1 MEKLTLKNEAF
12 KLIEKLP
19 ESKIKYIISFAK
31 FISQQD
37 FLEPEVTNQTQKQR
51 LPLGFLKGKAR
62 VHFSDSWEMTPEEL
76 LSL

>member
-12 KLIEKLP
+12 KLIENLP
-19 ESKIKYIISFAK
+19 ESKIKYVISFAK

-37 FLEPEVTNQTQKQR
+37 FLESEVPNQANTQR
-51 LPLGFLKGKAR
+51 LPLGFLSESAT
-62 VHFSDSWEMTPEEL
+62 VTFSDDWEISPEEL